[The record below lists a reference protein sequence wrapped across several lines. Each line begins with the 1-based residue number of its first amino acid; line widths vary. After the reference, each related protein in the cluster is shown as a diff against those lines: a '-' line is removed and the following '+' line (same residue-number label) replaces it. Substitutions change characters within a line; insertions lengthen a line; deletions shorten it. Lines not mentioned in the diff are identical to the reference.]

1 MSKIRVGVVRGG
13 PSSEYEVSL
22 RSGATILKHLDPERY
37 EPIDILLTRKGEWIV
52 GGLLVDLPTI
62 AHRVDVIWNSLH
74 GEFGEDG
81 KVQRQFEHFRI
92 PYTGSTSL
100 SSAIAM
106 NKALTKERFKEL
118 GIRTPHGTVIEEDAS
133 IEDAVFHVFRNYAMP
148 VVVKPVSAGSSVGV
162 TIAENYEQLLAGVE
176 KASEWGAVLVEEM
189 ISGKEA
195 TCAVLD
201 TENGGVLALHPIEII
216 PDTEKSFFDYE
227 AKYEGKSREICP
239 GNFTIAQL
247 DEIRRLSAR
256 IHQGIGLRHYS
267 RSDFIVS
274 PRGIYALEVNTLP
287 GMTEASLVPL
297 ALRTAGVEI
306 SEFIDHVIRL
316 AIAR

>member
-1 MSKIRVGVVRGG
+1 MRIGVVRGG

-52 GGLLVDLPTI
+52 GGLLSDLPTI
-62 AHRVDVIWNSLH
+62 AHRVDVIWNALH

-81 KVQRQFEHFRI
+81 KVQRQFEHFHI

-118 GIRTPHGTVIEEDAS
+118 GIRTPHGTLIEEDAS
-133 IEDAVFHVFRNYAMP
+133 IEVAVFNAFRNYAMP
-148 VVVKPVSAGSSVGV
+148 VVVKPVSTGSSVGV

-189 ISGKEA
+189 IRGKEA

-201 TENGGVLALHPIEII
+201 TGSGGVLALHPIEIV
-216 PDTEKSFFDYE
+216 PAKEKTFFDYE
-227 AKYEGKSREICP
+227 AKYEGKSKEICP
-239 GNFTIAQL
+239 GNFTIAEI

-287 GMTEASLVPL
+287 GMTEASLVSL
-297 ALRTAGVEI
+297 ALKTAGVEI
-306 SEFIDHVIRL
+306 PEFIDHVIGL
-316 AIAR
+316 AVAR